1 MKEFQDG
8 YKLFYEASSLRGG
21 MLLLVARALNDEFNE
36 GLKTMI
42 VNRSPDM
49 LYKMLNLITKNIYLN
64 APREY
69 FEKMIILHCKCNTN
83 KY

>member
-8 YKLFYEASSLRGG
+8 YNLFFDASSLRMV
-21 MLLLVARALNDEFNE
+21 MLLIVASALNYEFND

-49 LYKMLNLITKNIYLN
+49 HYKNVKFN
-64 APREY
+64 
-69 FEKMIILHCKCNTN
+69 N
-83 KY
+83 KECLL

>member
-8 YKLFYEASSLRGG
+8 YNLFFDASSLRMV
-21 MLLLVARALNDEFNE
+21 MLLIVASALNYEFND

-49 LYKMLNLITKNIYLN
+49 HYKNVKFNNKECLLESPTRLFRKND
-64 APREY
+64 Y
-69 FEKMIILHCKCNTN
+69 FTL
-83 KY
+83 